1 MAGHVMGSMLSV
13 LMGKSAA
20 DAEKE
25 LEESR
30 QKENDE
36 KEEGL
41 IAKLSRFGE
50 NITHKDLDS
59 QIITGYERDGA
70 RG

>member
-30 QKENDE
+30 QKDDE

-41 IAKLSRFGE
+41 IAKLSRLGE

>member
-1 MAGHVMGSMLSV
+1 MASRVMGSMLSV

-30 QKENDE
+30 QKEEDE

-50 NITHKDLDS
+50 NITHKDWDS
-59 QIITGYERDGA
+59 QIIAGYERDGA

>member
-1 MAGHVMGSMLSV
+1 MASRVMGSMLSV

-30 QKENDE
+30 QKGEDE

-50 NITHKDLDS
+50 NITHKDWDS